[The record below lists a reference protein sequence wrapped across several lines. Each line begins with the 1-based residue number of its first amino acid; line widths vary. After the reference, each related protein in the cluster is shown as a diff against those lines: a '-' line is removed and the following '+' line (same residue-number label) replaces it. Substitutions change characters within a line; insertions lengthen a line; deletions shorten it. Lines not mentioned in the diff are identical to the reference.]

1 MTKNC
6 CKNCGSIRFV
16 KNGFVRG
23 LQRYRCKECQCNFT
37 HTKKRGIHP
46 ALKALGIV
54 LYGMCGVSMSKIG
67 RLLGVSDVAVLK
79 WIRKEADLIEDTSS
93 HAESKIVMIDEMWH
107 FVNGKKRRFG
117 SGEPLTAYHVD
128 LSDGSWA
135 LVAIHA
141 AKD

>member
-6 CKNCGSIRFV
+6 CKKCGSEKFV

-23 LQRYRCKECQCNFT
+23 LQRYRCRECGCNFT

-46 ALKALGIV
+46 ALKAFGIV
-54 LYGMCGVSMSKIG
+54 LYGMCGISMNKIG
-67 RLLGVSDVAVLK
+67 KLLGVSDVAVLK
-79 WIRKEADLIEDTSS
+79 WVRKEADLVEDNSP

-107 FVNGKKRRFG
+107 FVNGKKRKFG
-117 SGEPLTAYHVD
+117 SGEPLMAYHVA
-128 LSDGSWA
+128 LSDGNWA
-135 LVAIHA
+135 LVATHA

>member
-6 CKNCGSIRFV
+6 CKKCGFEKFV

-23 LQRYRCKECQCNFT
+23 LQRYRCRKCRCNFT

-46 ALKALGIV
+46 ALKAFGIV
-54 LYGMCGVSMSKIG
+54 LYGMCGISMNKIG
-67 RLLGVSDVAVLK
+67 KLLGVSDVAVLK
-79 WIRKEADLIEDTSS
+79 WVRKEADLVEDNSP

-107 FVNGKKRRFG
+107 FVNGKKRKFG
-117 SGEPLTAYHVD
+117 SGEPLMAHHVV

-135 LVAIHA
+135 LVATHA

>member
-1 MTKNC
+1 MTTSC
-6 CKNCGSIRFV
+6 CKKCGSKVFI

-23 LQRYRCKECQCNFT
+23 LQRYRCNACRCNFT
-37 HTKKRGIHP
+37 QTERRGIHP
-46 ALKALGIV
+46 ALRAFGIV
-54 LYGMCGVSMSKIG
+54 LYGMCGVSMNKIAKMF
-67 RLLGVSDVAVLK
+67 GVSGVAVLK
-79 WIRKEADLIEDTSS
+79 WIKKEASLIQEVHP

-141 AKD
+141 AKG